1 MDIAV
6 ECQQLQRSIEQAVC
20 DFHRDADVNRL
31 LLRLRTLLMAFV
43 EQLAVAV
50 IEHRLQQPGFLAD
63 LKARAAKSAFRFKGF
78 KATSICL
85 LTGRSFSIHSPYFAR
100 AAPKN
105 RRGRKRKKRTA
116 KTGCH
121 LGLSHMGLL
130 DRCSAVAASAAA
142 QAAVLC
148 PSFDIAR
155 QMLSSFGLKM
165 NVKTIQRLCHHI
177 GDSAIEHRHRIAL
190 SDADTAAKRI
200 LMATLDG
207 GRLRERRAKRGRR
220 PAGLK
225 RQGYHTDWK
234 EPTQLVIQWI
244 DEDGTKSHDIAPIY
258 DATMAD
264 TDRAFELMEA
274 YLRQLDCT
282 QADIVVF
289 CADGARRYWSRFQS
303 LAKRLKLPA
312 HIEVIDYTHAKQ
324 NLNEILDRLPSKL
337 QAKER
342 ADIVKHCYNL
352 LWQGD
357 ISALGQQIR
366 LHIKGRKK
374 RKKALAKFKSYFL
387 DNYRRMQYA
396 AFKNLKLPTGSGCVE
411 SAIRRVINLR
421 LKSPGIFWK
430 RKTAEVML
438 FLRSTLLCG
447 RWKIML
453 DNLLAINR
461 GELAGCP

>member
-1 MDIAV
+1 M
-6 ECQQLQRSIEQAVC
+6 
-20 DFHRDADVNRL
+20 
-31 LLRLRTLLMAFV
+31 
-43 EQLAVAV
+43 
-50 IEHRLQQPGFLAD
+50 GF
-63 LKARAAKSAFRFKGF
+63 
-78 KATSICL
+78 
-85 LTGRSFSIHSPYFAR
+85 
-100 AAPKN
+100 
-105 RRGRKRKKRTA
+105 
-116 KTGCH
+116 
-121 LGLSHMGLL
+121 L
-130 DRCSAVAASAAA
+130 DRCSAVAASSVV
-142 QAAVLC
+142 QAALLC
-148 PSFDIAR
+148 PSLDIAR
-155 QMLSSFGLKM
+155 RMLSSFGVEM
-165 NVKTIQRLCHHI
+165 NVKTIQRLSRHI
-177 GDSAIEHRHRIAL
+177 GGRAIENRHRIAL
-190 SDADTAAKRI
+190 SDTDAATNRI
-200 LMATLDG
+200 LLVSIDG

-244 DEDGTKSHDIAPIY
+244 DANGTKCPETVPIY
-258 DATMAD
+258 DATMGD
-264 TDRAFELMEA
+264 TDQAFDLLEG

-282 QADIVVF
+282 RADMVVF

-303 LAKRLKLPA
+303 LAKRLQLPA

-337 QAKER
+337 EAKER
-342 ADIVKHCYNL
+342 AGIVKRCYNL

-357 ISALGQQIR
+357 ISELGQQIR
-366 LHIKGRKK
+366 LHIKGRKN
-374 RKKALAKFKSYFL
+374 RKKALAKFKSYFS

-430 RKTAEVML
+430 RETAEVML

-453 DNLLAINR
+453 DNLLALNR
-461 GELAGCP
+461 GELAGCH